1 MSRTKIITLED
12 VHKLTDNGKMVFE
25 REVGSFTTH
34 KNVSSPLRAG
44 DSNPSFR
51 IYQNNSSIWSFKD
64 YGGGQ
69 ESGSYINLIMI
80 LYGLSFQQAIDKIWK
95 DFHGEKT
102 DLSKIKFEKRE
113 KVEKKKSKLIEFQE
127 CKFSDKHIKYF
138 EPLGLDETYL
148 NSKNVF
154 AVCKYAINK
163 KVIEIP
169 KHQYVFAY
177 YAPDINKCK
186 LLTLGKDVKIKWL
199 TSCPNSYLWFLH
211 EFKQPVDTL
220 WICKSVK
227 DALVLSKNYNFN
239 TVSLQ
244 NESAKI
250 FLENNIEKVESIAKN
265 IVIYLG
271 TDPQGKEQSIEITK
285 ARGYKWFNIP
295 NNMFDSFSIE
305 DGADYIKEFGINS
318 FTQLLKKKDYL

>member
-1 MSRTKIITLED
+1 MSRTKIITIED
-12 VHKLTDNGKMVFE
+12 IWKLTDSGEKIFYNEIGEISYTKHLKSPV
-25 REVGSFTTH
+25 RDDGST
-34 KNVSSPLRAG
+34 
-44 DSNPSFR
+44 PSFKLFK
-51 IYQNNSSIWSFKD
+51 SSDGLCIGKD
-64 YGGGQ
+64 FGGQ
-69 ESGSYINLIMI
+69 GWCGNGISLIMEKYS
-80 LYGLSFQQAIDKIWK
+80 LTFQQAIDKIYRDFNGNSK
-95 DFHGEKT
+95 DLNKV
-102 DLSKIKFEKRE
+102 KFEKKE
-113 KVEKKKSKLIEFQE
+113 TKPKQPKLIEFQE

-148 NSKNVF
+148 NNKNVF
-154 AVCKYAINK
+154 AVCKYAIDK
-163 KVIEIP
+163 KVINIP
-169 KHQYVFAY
+169 DYQYVFAY
-177 YAPDINKCK
+177 YAPDIDKCK

-239 TVSLQ
+239 TISLQ

-318 FTQLLKKKDYL
+318 FTQLLKKKSYL

>member
-1 MSRTKIITLED
+1 MSRTKIITTED
-12 VHKLTDNGKMVFE
+12 IWKLTSGGEMVFE
-25 REVGSFTTH
+25 RELEKIDYN
-34 KNVSSPLRAG
+34 KNVRSPFRT
-44 DSNPSFR
+44 DSNPSLKLNKATSGIVYF
-51 IYQNNSSIWSFKD
+51 NDF
-64 YGGGQ
+64 GGNQLQGNALDLLQ
-69 ESGSYINLIMI
+69 H
-80 LYGLSFQQAIDKIWK
+80 LYGLTFQQAIDKIWN
-95 DFHGEKT
+95 DFKGNKT
-102 DLSKIKFEKRE
+102 NLSRKTFEKKE
-113 KVEKKKSKLIEFQE
+113 VKPKQPKLIEFQE

-138 EPLGLDETYL
+138 EPLGLGETYL

-154 AVCKYAINK
+154 AVCKFAIDK
-163 KVIEIP
+163 KVINIP
-169 KHQYVFAY
+169 EHQYVFAY
-177 YAPDINKCK
+177 YAPDIDKCK

-199 TSCPNSYLWFLH
+199 TSCSNDYLWFYH
-211 EFKQPVDTL
+211 EFKEPVDTL
-220 WICKSVK
+220 WVCKSVK

-250 FLENNIEKVESIAKN
+250 FLENNVEKVESIAKN

-305 DGADYIKEFGINS
+305 DGSDYIKEFGINS
-318 FTQLLKKKDYL
+318 FSNLLKKKGWL